1 MAEIGTGTVNRDAKL
16 RADAVANAKVKK
28 TIKKGESVTIHE
40 AKTDSTGKLWY
51 YLTVDDSK
59 DEGWMR
65 DYVVTTKQKI
75 SAPTP
80 SDTAEE
86 SAAVGEETADST
98 KTSANQEVIA
108 TAKTNRAANLR
119 QTMGGKVLVQLKK
132 GTKVNIYEQTTDKKG
147 NVWYKAQAQ
156 NGEKVG
162 YLRDYVVTLDKGAST
177 TGSSASTAAA
187 AEDLQDREVIG
198 KATTNRAANV
208 REEPLANATVVR
220 QLGNGMELQILAK
233 YAGVKEETWYE
244 VVTASGKTHGF
255 VRDYVV
261 YVTKLDKNAPT
272 LTYEK

>member
-1 MAEIGTGTVNRDAKL
+1 MAEVGTGTVNRDAKL

-65 DYVVTTKQKI
+65 HYVVTTKQKI

-86 SAAVGEETADST
+86 STAVGEETADST
-98 KTSANQEVIA
+98 EASANQDVIA

-147 NVWYKAQAQ
+147 NVWYKGAGAERREGRLSARLRGDAGQ
-156 NGEKVG
+156 GRG
-162 YLRDYVVTLDKGAST
+162 YDWLRRFDGRRGGGFA
-177 TGSSASTAAA
+177 GSRGHRQGDD
-187 AEDLQDREVIG
+187 EPRRERPR
-198 KATTNRAANV
+198 RAAG
-208 REEPLANATVVR
+208 RRDGDSPL
-220 QLGNGMELQILAK
+220 GDGMELQIRAK
-233 YAGVKEETWYE
+233 YAGVE
-244 VVTASGKTHGF
+244 
-255 VRDYVV
+255 R
-261 YVTKLDKNAPT
+261 
-272 LTYEK
+272 EKRAERGSDGLRQDAWLCAGLRSYI